1 MAILRPYGGLA
12 ALLVSVVTILAL
24 PLLAQAHAERPAKFP
39 DGSGSVPVHRN
50 AGPHLVVCKADRTDF
65 ERRIAA
71 FSPALQATNRQ
82 LFDEC
87 AGSGFGSL
95 QEAVDHVRT
104 AGMTILILPG
114 LYLEEASLGPGPAA
128 CLHLTGPMTSRGLQI
143 LSYEQQRACPHVQ
156 NLVAIFGLQD
166 LQVEGTG
173 ATPGDVVIDAQ
184 FQKLNTI
191 RADRARGIYLRNFLA
206 ERSTFNAVY
215 ILETDGFVVD
225 HVVGRWNDEYG
236 FLSFAA
242 DHGLFT
248 GCEAYGN
255 GDSGVYP
262 GGTSDINRDR
272 GFDVG
277 RYAIE
282 VTGCH
287 SHDNTLGYSGT
298 GGDSVWVH
306 NNEFDSNTGG
316 ASMDSLFPN
325 HPGLPQN
332 HALFEH
338 NLIHGNN
345 SNYYP
350 YIRDGTCEKP
360 YPVRGVEKG
369 VVCPRVPVPVG
380 SGVLLIGG
388 NYDLFRENWVYDNWK
403 VGFVQVGVPGFVH
416 DDNRLSSLAGTSNFD
431 RYLNNHLGTGPNGE
445 SLANGLDYF
454 WDGQGQGN
462 CWLGSGGAGSDPTLL
477 PGCPAGSPNRI
488 LADPNRVL
496 LFAVCSG
503 YDRPTRTLPQGC
515 DWWDSP
521 ARPGHFAPTVTVL
534 AIFPALQL
542 LAVVLLFGW
551 LLRSGSGRFPLPAA
565 GLAIGGALMLLAAS
579 TEQLNPLA
587 APGIGL
593 LGFGWLLGARFAPGR
608 RLAILGAVLGLVALL
623 EGVDKSLLLLP
634 IPLAPV
640 WIRVLLEAGWMVA
653 MLVVLVRRGLRPA
666 PVRSPR

>member
-1 MAILRPYGGLA
+1 VAFLRRYGGLA
-12 ALLVSVVTILAL
+12 AVLLSLLAIVAL

-39 DGSGSVPVHRN
+39 DGTGSLPVHRSG
-50 AGPHLVVCKADRTDF
+50 GPHLVVCRPDRADF
-65 ERRIAA
+65 EKRIAA
-71 FSPALQATNRQ
+71 FSPALQATNRE
-82 LFDEC
+82 LFQEC
-87 AGSGFGSL
+87 AASGFGSL

-114 LYLEEASLGPGPAA
+114 RYLEEASLGPLPAA
-128 CLHLTGPMTSRGLQI
+128 CLNLSAPSSKLGYQV
-143 LSYEQQRACPHVQ
+143 LSYEQQQACPHLQ
-156 NLVAIFGLQD
+156 NLVAIFGLHD
-166 LQVEGTG
+166 LQIEGTG
-173 ATPGDVVIDAQ
+173 AGPEDVVIDAQ
-184 FQKLNTI
+184 FQKLNTV
-191 RADRARGIYLRNFLA
+191 RADRTNGIYFRNFLA

-225 HVVGRWNDEYG
+225 HVIGRWNDEYG

-262 GGTSDINRDR
+262 GATSDLNRDR
-272 GFDVG
+272 GFDVT

-306 NNEFDSNTGG
+306 DNEFDANTGG

-350 YIRDGTCEKP
+350 FIRDGTCEKP

-380 SGVLLIGG
+380 TGVLLIGG

-416 DDNRLSSLAGTSNFD
+416 DDNRLSSFDGTSNFN

-445 SLANGLDYF
+445 GLANGLDYF

-462 CWLGSGGAGSDPTLL
+462 CWLGSGGSGSDPTFL
-477 PGCPAGSPNRI
+477 PGCPGGSPNRV
-488 LADPNRVL
+488 LGDPNRVI

-521 ARPGHFAPTVTVL
+521 ARPGRFAPSVTVL
-534 AIFPALQL
+534 AIFPAIQL

-551 LLRSGSGRFPLPAA
+551 LLRSRSGAFPLLAG
-565 GLAIGGALMLLAAS
+565 GLAIGGALILLAAS
-579 TEQLNPLA
+579 TEQLNVLA

-593 LGFGWLLGARFAPGR
+593 LGLGWLVGARLVPGR
-608 RLAILGAVLGLVALL
+608 GLAILGVLLGAVSLL
-623 EGVDKSLLLLP
+623 EAVDKSLLLLP
-634 IPLAPV
+634 TPLAPV
-640 WIRVLLEAGWMVA
+640 WIRVALEAAWMVT
-653 MLVVLVRRGLRPA
+653 MLVVVVRRGRQPKT
-666 PVRSPR
+666 V